1 MAAGYDFAHSQIC
14 FIDPVGYLEMVW
26 LLKNCTLVMTDSGGL
41 QKEAYFFGKYCV
53 TMRDETEWVELVENG
68 FNVLAGSDT
77 AKIVESFQE
86 LSKKDGKGFEK
97 RLYGEGT
104 AGEMIMSELLR

>member
-1 MAAGYDFAHSQIC
+1 M
-14 FIDPVGYLEMVW
+14 
-26 LLKNCTLVMTDSGGL
+26 
-41 QKEAYFFGKYCV
+41 GKYCV

-77 AKIVESFQE
+77 TKIVESFQL
-86 LSKKDGKGFEK
+86 LSKKDGEGFEK

-104 AGEMIMSELLR
+104 AGEMVMSELLR